1 MAKKK
6 NYYAVAVGRDAG
18 IYMDWYGNKGAEAQV
33 KGFPGAM
40 FKGFATKQEAEAFM
54 DEYSGQ
60 EPLQHKG
67 LQISMEKLP
76 KSKPK
81 GWITIYTDGGA
92 INNPGP
98 GGYGVV
104 IIEGNQR
111 KELSRGYRM
120 TTNNRMELKACIV
133 GLKAIK
139 KPALIILYSDSK
151 YVVDGMAKGWA
162 KRWQRNGWMRTK
174 TDRALNSDLWEQL
187 LALSN
192 FHQVRFKWIKGHAG
206 HPENEKCDRLAVS
219 AAKGKKLLVDK
230 VYEAKL

>member
-1 MAKKK
+1 M
-6 NYYAVAVGRDAG
+6 
-18 IYMDWYGNKGAEAQV
+18 
-33 KGFPGAM
+33 
-40 FKGFATKQEAEAFM
+40 
-54 DEYSGQ
+54 
-60 EPLQHKG
+60 
-67 LQISMEKLP
+67 
-76 KSKPK
+76 
-81 GWITIYTDGGA
+81 
-92 INNPGP
+92 
-98 GGYGVV
+98 